1 LNKNWIAELGGE
13 YRGRAEG
20 SEFNLRL
27 RRAEREVEAT
37 VDWLGSPPEYHV
49 RLLGVIKDD
58 HVAMRYWRNARHPN
72 GADKGEALMYPTDT
86 PGQFT
91 GRWYSF
97 DVRGR
102 EEDWVLS
109 KISDNV
115 SLVDGELPWG
125 EAEDRQCTEDR
136 VQDEPQ
142 VRPAIS
148 KKPLSWVAAII
159 LIAVLVYFLA

>member
-1 LNKNWIAELGGE
+1 MNKNWIAELGGE

-27 RRAEREVEAT
+27 RRTERKVEAT
-37 VDWLGSPPEYHV
+37 VDWVDSPPEYHV
-49 RLLGVIKDD
+49 RLLGVVRED

-86 PGQFT
+86 PGRFT

-109 KISDNV
+109 RISDNM
-115 SLVDGELPWG
+115 SLVDGELPWR
-125 EAEDRQCTEDR
+125 EAENRRSTEAR
-136 VQDEPQ
+136 SPDELPLQ
-142 VRPAIS
+142 SSKS
-148 KKPLSWVAAII
+148 KKSLLWVAVII
-159 LIAVLVYFLA
+159 LIAVMAYFLA